1 MTKVYTKNTWTDEV
15 LDGDARYDILEDGGG
30 AFKADMQINLSTTV
44 TTPGTA
50 VAAATMNNLENGVD
64 DLDDILSAIQ
74 DGTNAATTLAAA
86 NLVPAVVGGAWKTI
100 TKSDLFEQI
109 DDELGTPV
117 SGGNYKL
124 ASSISSNDLVLALKD
139 LDGNNFSA
147 AAPLKIKL
155 SDELATISAARSV
168 TVPDG
173 TNIANLGAAEH
184 ATQDVDLFTY
194 LVDETGA
201 SAGTKLAWSRIPN
214 GHVVGDFSSTNT
226 NEKYLVGPTN
236 YNATDKVQN
245 IGRFNATLSAGAGYT
260 WTIPATSIIK
270 NRPTYDTRWLTWLPT
285 FGNLTVG
292 DGTLVSKYWIS
303 DDVLAIWFA
312 FKYGATTSAIAGA
325 VTISLPIS
333 ISNAAVAA
341 SLGTCN
347 LLDSGVGTTYG
358 SIDSNGASANAIRIR
373 VIASAAAYAT
383 LAPISATVPFTWAVN
398 DEINFQLPSL
408 PLA

>member
-1 MTKVYTKNTWTDEV
+1 MTSVKITELFV
-15 LDGDARYDILEDGGG
+15 
-30 AFKADMQINLSTTV
+30 
-44 TTPGTA
+44 
-50 VAAATMNNLENGVD
+50 ENP
-64 DLDDILSAIQ
+64 Q
-74 DGTNAATTLAAA
+74 TTLAATDQIV
-86 NLVPAVVGGAWKTI
+86 LSVDVGGTPDSGAI
-100 TKSDLFEQI
+100 QKSDLFEQI

-139 LDGNNFSA
+139 LDGNDFSA

-155 SDELATISAARSV
+155 SDELATISAALSV
-168 TVPDG
+168 TKADA
-173 TNIANLGAAEH
+173 TNWANLGAAEL
-184 ATQDVDLFTY
+184 ATQDVDLFAY
-194 LVDETGA
+194 LIDETGA
-201 SAGTKLAWSRIPN
+201 SAGTKLGWSRIPN
-214 GHVVGDFSSTNT
+214 GHVVGDFSSTTT
-226 NEKYLVGPTN
+226 NEKYLAGPTN
-236 YNATDKVQN
+236 YTSTDKVQN

-285 FGNLTVG
+285 FGNLTAG

-312 FKYGATTSAIAGA
+312 FKFGATTSAIAGA
-325 VTISLPIS
+325 VSLSLPIS
-333 ISNAAVAA
+333 ISNTAVGA

-347 LLDSGVGTTYG
+347 LVDSGTGTTYA
-358 SIDSNGASANAIRIR
+358 SIDSNGASANNVRVR
-373 VIASAAAYAT
+373 VIAAGGTYAT
-383 LAPISATVPFTWAVN
+383 LAAISATVPFTWAVN